1 MLLNTKD
8 FYSYPE
14 GEQVPWTTTYPGE
27 HMTPKRPLFTI
38 GIEEEYFVVDRE
50 TRDLVAD
57 IPQHLLDVLDNPPVG
72 ATSPEFIR
80 AQVEI
85 GTPVAN
91 DLSEVAEYLS
101 VMRRFV
107 SDSVTEHGMAIIS
120 ASTHP
125 FADWSA
131 QRHTDQTRYNELE
144 EALQGVVRRLLICG
158 MHVHVGI
165 GDEDLRIE
173 LMNQVTYFLPHLL
186 AISGSSPFWHG
197 EDTGL
202 KSYRTSVFRAM
213 PRTGIPETFSSW
225 SEYQRHI
232 EVLVGTGVIE
242 DASKLWWDIRPS
254 SRYPTLEMRST
265 DICTRYVDAL
275 AIAATYQSLLAML
288 YQLRTE
294 NRKFRQYSR
303 MLIQENN
310 WRAQRYGADQPLIDF
325 GKGKLVPMPDL
336 AEELIEMVHE
346 QAVEI
351 GAFEHV
357 EHVRSIVANGTS
369 SDRQRAVYENAIVDG
384 VNHDDALKMVV
395 DHLIEE
401 TMEGV

>member
-1 MLLNTKD
+1 L
-8 FYSYPE
+8 
-14 GEQVPWTTTYPGE
+14 E
-27 HMTPKRPLFTI
+27 H
-38 GIEEEYFVVDRE
+38 
-50 TRDLVAD
+50 
-57 IPQHLLDVLDNPPVG
+57 PPVG

-80 AQVEI
+80 SQIEI
-85 GTPVAN
+85 GTPVAK
-91 DLSEVAEYLS
+91 DLTEVAEYLA

-107 SDSVTEHGMAIIS
+107 ADTVTDYGMAIIS

-125 FADWSA
+125 FADWSR
-131 QRHTDQTRYNELE
+131 QRHTDQTRYNQLE
-144 EALQGVVRRLLICG
+144 RALQGVVRRLLICG

-165 GDEDLRIE
+165 GNQDLRIE

-213 PRTGIPETFSSW
+213 PRTGIPDEFTSW

-265 DICTRYVDAL
+265 DICTRYDDAL

-294 NRKFRQYSR
+294 NQRFRQYSR

-310 WRAQRYGADQPLIDF
+310 WRAQRYGADEPLIDF
-325 GKGKLVPMPDL
+325 GIGRLVPMPDL
-336 AEELIEMVHE
+336 AEELIEMVSV
-346 QAVEI
+346 QAAEI
-351 GAFEHV
+351 GALEHV
-357 EHVRSIVANGTS
+357 KRIRTIVAEGTS
-369 SDRQRAVYENAIVDG
+369 SDRQRAVYENALTAG
-384 VNHDDALKMVV
+384 ASEGDALNMVV

-401 TMEGV
+401 TVEGV